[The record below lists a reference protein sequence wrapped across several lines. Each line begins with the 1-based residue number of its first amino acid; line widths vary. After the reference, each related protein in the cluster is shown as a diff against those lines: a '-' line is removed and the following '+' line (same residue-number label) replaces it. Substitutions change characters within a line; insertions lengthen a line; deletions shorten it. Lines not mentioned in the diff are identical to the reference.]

1 MFAFVIGACSLVSIP
16 FCLGLL
22 ALLIVVSSRMFS
34 HHVYLEVRR
43 CGALVVA
50 VSAGKRL
57 FAGVRSHVIF

>member
-57 FAGVRSHVIF
+57 LTSVRSHVLF